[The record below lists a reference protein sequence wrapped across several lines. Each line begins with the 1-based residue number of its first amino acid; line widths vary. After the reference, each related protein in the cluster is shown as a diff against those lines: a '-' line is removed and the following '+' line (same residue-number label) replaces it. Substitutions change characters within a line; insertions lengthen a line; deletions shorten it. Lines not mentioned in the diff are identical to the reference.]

1 MTIDAARL
9 QPFLTRPIS
18 PFAQIRGQNR
28 LEGRPRQPDFA
39 RALRAE
45 VRDPLWFLTRQWQF
59 GEFRAEDAGSPID
72 ARVALRRTPV
82 PAYAPRQGPLQ
93 AIAAEL
99 PLEAIVER
107 ERIPGD
113 LTTHVQI
120 YRAMVK
126 LLAAG
131 GLADPHAAAVPALV
145 RAFPL
150 AGAVDGAADGVSA
163 AMLALGAGKFF
174 NGLALLAVAD
184 KPALASSIGAVT
196 DAATAAAIVAAG
208 PKLRSWFDEVYL
220 VDSAA
225 SPGAWSPPDVEY
237 RFRVATP
244 GGAAQPTEL
253 VAGDYGGG
261 RVDWYAFDT
270 RPLAVPAPGVAEP
283 DVATTLSF
291 VPAPVAYA
299 GMPSPRYWEME
310 DRKTEFGDLTI
321 ATTDVAKLLLAEFA
335 LVFANDW
342 CIVPH
347 EAPVGSIIAVEGL
360 VVTDVFGDRIL
371 IEAAGRGAD
380 EDWRRW
386 SLYGLS
392 TPDPDAPADMRLYL
406 PPATAQT
413 LEGAPIEEV
422 VLLRD
427 EMANMAWAV
436 ERIVESAIERPRNRF
451 EEPQDGGMPPV
462 SAAQSIPSYR
472 LASTTPDNWVPL
484 LPVQTDAG
492 LRLTR
497 GKVVKPDGTQR
508 LIEAKG
514 RLLNPDGN
522 PAAGLML
529 YEEEIP
535 REGVRVTRSYQL
547 ARWQDGSTHLWIGR
561 RKRIGRGEGS
571 SGLQF
576 DRLVG
581 PAAKS
586 G

>member
-1 MTIDAARL
+1 MPPPPPRSSR
-9 QPFLTRPIS
+9 PGPSCGVGSTRSI
-18 PFAQIRGQNR
+18 
-28 LEGRPRQPDFA
+28 
-39 RALRAE
+39 
-45 VRDPLWFLTRQWQF
+45 
-59 GEFRAEDAGSPID
+59 
-72 ARVALRRTPV
+72 
-82 PAYAPRQGPLQ
+82 
-93 AIAAEL
+93 
-99 PLEAIVER
+99 
-107 ERIPGD
+107 
-113 LTTHVQI
+113 
-120 YRAMVK
+120 
-126 LLAAG
+126 
-131 GLADPHAAAVPALV
+131 
-145 RAFPL
+145 
-150 AGAVDGAADGVSA
+150 
-163 AMLALGAGKFF
+163 
-174 NGLALLAVAD
+174 
-184 KPALASSIGAVT
+184 SSI
-196 DAATAAAIVAAG
+196 
-208 PKLRSWFDEVYL
+208 
-220 VDSAA
+220 SAA

-261 RVDWYAFDT
+261 RVDWYAFDS

-436 ERIVESAIERPRNRF
+436 EKRVPARSGNSLSGVDAAAAV
-451 EEPQDGGMPPV
+451 DPPPDLGEAV
-462 SAAQSIPSYR
+462 PAGVPVGYR
-472 LASTTPDNWVPL
+472 LGETLPSHWRPLMPVKRPGSARAMRLQRARLPNQTTQPFGAVLAGAAPFFVNEEEVPR
-484 LPVQTDAG
+484 AG
-492 LRLTR
+492 KMVTR
-497 GKVVKPDGTQR
+497 SFQRTRWRDGKVVTW
-508 LIEAKG
+508 LG
-514 RLLNPDGN
+514 R
-522 PAAGLML
+522 
-529 YEEEIP
+529 
-535 REGVRVTRSYQL
+535 RVTV
-547 ARWQDGSTHLWIGR
+547 G
-561 RKRIGRGEGS
+561 KGEGA
-571 SGLQF
+571 SGLAF
-576 DRLVG
+576 DVLTDQRVP
-581 PAAKS
+581 PA

>member
-261 RVDWYAFDT
+261 RVDWYAFDS

-406 PPATAQT
+406 PRATAQT

-436 ERIVESAIERPRNRF
+436 EKRVPARSGNSLSGVDAAAAV
-451 EEPQDGGMPPV
+451 DPPPDLGEAV
-462 SAAQSIPSYR
+462 PAGVPVGYR
-472 LASTTPDNWVPL
+472 LGETLPSHWRPLMPVKRPGSARAMRLQRARLPNQTTQPFGAVLAGAAPFFVNEEEVPR
-484 LPVQTDAG
+484 AG
-492 LRLTR
+492 KMVTR
-497 GKVVKPDGTQR
+497 SFQRTRWRDGKVVTW
-508 LIEAKG
+508 LG
-514 RLLNPDGN
+514 R
-522 PAAGLML
+522 
-529 YEEEIP
+529 
-535 REGVRVTRSYQL
+535 RVTV
-547 ARWQDGSTHLWIGR
+547 G
-561 RKRIGRGEGS
+561 KGEGA
-571 SGLQF
+571 SGLAF
-576 DRLVG
+576 DVLTDQRVP
-581 PAAKS
+581 PA